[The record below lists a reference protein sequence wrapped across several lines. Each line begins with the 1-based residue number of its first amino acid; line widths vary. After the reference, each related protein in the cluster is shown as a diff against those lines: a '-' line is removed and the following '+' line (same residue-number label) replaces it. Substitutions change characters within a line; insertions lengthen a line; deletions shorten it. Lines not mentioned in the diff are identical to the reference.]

1 MRFLILFVLVV
12 PGLLRAG
19 RSEFNYAAV
28 RPEKKEPVP
37 ILLSRNPLVMGPDT
51 DKPLPILK
59 DKEDPIIKLQIA
71 MSSRLKSVIR
81 EPKPIILI
89 DSTVYQPGDEIEVKG
104 GLLPKHRVV
113 LKSVGEDKLIFN
125 LISTDPTQPG
135 QVEASYSLSAA
146 LRNR

>member
-1 MRFLILFVLVV
+1 MRYFIMFLMVI
-12 PGLLRAG
+12 PGMLQAG
-19 RSEFNYAAV
+19 RSEFNYATV

-37 ILLSRNPLVMGPDT
+37 ILLSRNPLVIGPDM
-51 DKPLPILK
+51 DRPLPILK
-59 DKEDPIIKLQIA
+59 DKEDPIAKLQVA

-81 EPKPIILI
+81 EPKPIILV

-125 LISTDPTQPG
+125 LISTDPVQPG
-135 QVEASYSLSAA
+135 QVEASYALSAA

>member
-1 MRFLILFVLVV
+1 MIYLIPFIFILST
-12 PGLLRAG
+12 LLCAG

-37 ILLSRNPLVMGPDT
+37 ILLSRNPLVIGPDT

-59 DKEDPIIKLQIA
+59 DKDDPVAKLQVA

-89 DSTVYQPGDEIEVKG
+89 DNTVYQPGDEIEVKG
-104 GLLPKHRVV
+104 GMLPKHRVV
-113 LKSVGEDKLIFN
+113 LKAVGEDKLVFT
-125 LISTDPTQPG
+125 LISTDSAQPG
-135 QVEASYSLSAA
+135 QLEASYVLSAA

>member
-1 MRFLILFVLVV
+1 MLILMVF
-12 PGLLRAG
+12 PSLLQAG
-19 RSEFNYAAV
+19 RSEFNYATA
-28 RPEKKEPVP
+28 RPEKKAPVP

-59 DKEDPIIKLQIA
+59 DKEDPIAKLQVA
-71 MSSRLKSVIR
+71 MSGRLKSVIR
-81 EPKPIILI
+81 EPKPIILV
-89 DSTVYQPGDEIEVKG
+89 DSTVFQPGDEIEVKG

-135 QVEASYSLSAA
+135 QVEASFSLSAA

>member
-1 MRFLILFVLVV
+1 MSYLILFIFIL
-12 PGLLRAG
+12 PSLLHAG

-37 ILLSRNPLVMGPDT
+37 ILLSRNPLVIGPDT

-59 DKEDPIIKLQIA
+59 DKDDPVAKLQVN

-81 EPKPIILI
+81 EPRPIILI
-89 DSTVYQPGDEIEVKG
+89 DNTVYQPGDEIEVRG

-113 LKSVGEDKLIFN
+113 LKTVGEDKLVFT
-125 LISTDPTQPG
+125 LISTDPAQPG
-135 QVEASYSLSAA
+135 QLEASYMLSAA

>member
-1 MRFLILFVLVV
+1 MLILMVT
-12 PGLLRAG
+12 PGLLQAG
-19 RSEFNYAAV
+19 RSEFNYATV

-37 ILLSRNPLVMGPDT
+37 ILLARNPLVMGPDA

-59 DKEDPIIKLQIA
+59 DKEDPVVKLQIV

-81 EPKPIILI
+81 EPKPIILV
-89 DSTVYQPGDEIEVKG
+89 DSTVFQPGDEIEVKG

-135 QVEASYSLSAA
+135 QVEASCSLSAA

>member
-1 MRFLILFVLVV
+1 MSYLILFIFIL
-12 PGLLRAG
+12 PSLLHAG

-37 ILLSRNPLVMGPDT
+37 ILLSRNPLVIGPDT

-59 DKEDPIIKLQIA
+59 DKDDPVAKLQVN

-81 EPKPIILI
+81 EPRPIILI
-89 DSTVYQPGDEIEVKG
+89 DNTVYQPGDEIELRG

-113 LKSVGEDKLIFN
+113 LKTVGEDKLVFT
-125 LISTDPTQPG
+125 LISTDPAQPG
-135 QVEASYSLSAA
+135 QLEASYMLSAA

>member
-1 MRFLILFVLVV
+1 MRYPILFLMVL
-12 PGLLRAG
+12 PGMLQAG
-19 RSEFNYAAV
+19 RSEFNFATV
-28 RPEKKEPVP
+28 RPEKKAPVP
-37 ILLSRNPLVMGPDT
+37 ILLARNPLVMGPDT
-51 DKPLPILK
+51 ERPLPILK
-59 DKEDPIIKLQIA
+59 DKEDPIAKLQVA

-81 EPKPIILI
+81 EPKPIILV

-135 QVEASYSLSAA
+135 QVEASCSLSAA

>member
-1 MRFLILFVLVV
+1 MSYLILFIFIL
-12 PGLLRAG
+12 PSLLHAG

-37 ILLSRNPLVMGPDT
+37 ILLSRNPLVIGPDT

-59 DKEDPIIKLQIA
+59 DKDDPVAKLQVN

-81 EPKPIILI
+81 EPRPIILI
-89 DSTVYQPGDEIEVKG
+89 DNTVYQPGDEIEVKG

-125 LISTDPTQPG
+125 LISTDPVQPG
-135 QVEASYSLSAA
+135 QVEASYALSAA